1 MSKIVSKEK
10 HNKRSAGLHPKQIPT
25 TQETIKRVC
34 WHRGTEVIEQLV
46 GCFLA
51 EQGGNE
57 YKNLVV
63 AAAYALERISCLV
76 YKKGEEYHKMTADQY
91 RRYAF
96 DSFAETP
103 DEIQGHLRRITGQ
116 EFPLND
122 VNRIHKAI
130 CRIADIVC
138 PMMASMAEQ
147 GFVGEYVYTID
158 YVIRHGESLPKPIM
172 GPLYPTNYKDFHPFE
187 GIGEEV
193 RKYTV
198 L

>member
-1 MSKIVSKEK
+1 MERQS
-10 HNKRSAGLHPKQIPT
+10 LHPKQIST

-34 WHRGTEVIEQLV
+34 WYRGTEVIEQLV

-57 YKNLVV
+57 YKNRVV
-63 AAAYALERISCLV
+63 AAAYTLENLSCLV
-76 YKKGEEYHKMTADQY
+76 YEKGEEFRKLPVRKY
-91 RRYAF
+91 RHYVF
-96 DSFAETP
+96 DSSAESREEFH
-103 DEIQGHLRRITGQ
+103 DYLRRITGQ

-147 GFVGEYVYTID
+147 GFVGEYAYTID

>member
-1 MSKIVSKEK
+1 MNPS
-10 HNKRSAGLHPKQIPT
+10 LHPKQIPT
-25 TQETIKRVC
+25 TQKTIKRIC
-34 WHRGTEVIEQLV
+34 MDRSHEVIEQLIR
-46 GCFLA
+46 CLLA
-51 EQGGNE
+51 EQGSSE

-147 GFVGEYVYTID
+147 GFVGEYAYTID